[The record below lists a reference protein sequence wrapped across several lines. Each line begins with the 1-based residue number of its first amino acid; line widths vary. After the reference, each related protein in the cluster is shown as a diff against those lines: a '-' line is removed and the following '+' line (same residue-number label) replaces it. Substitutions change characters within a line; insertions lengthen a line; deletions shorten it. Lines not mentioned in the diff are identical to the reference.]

1 MSHLLRTL
9 SLIFDLPG
17 KQPLAWKV
25 PLQWHRPSGKTASGP
40 EGFVDGGVGYI
51 VNALL
56 WVNYFQYMKN
66 FVYLKKYELSYEK
79 SPDDAGRERG
89 AALLR
94 GRTDPCQ
101 YLAGSGL
108 PARHHRPVYERLVVE
123 R

>member
-1 MSHLLRTL
+1 M
-9 SLIFDLPG
+9 
-17 KQPLAWKV
+17 A
-25 PLQWHRPSGKTASGP
+25 PSM
-40 EGFVDGGVGYI
+40 EGFVDGRVGYI

-94 GRTDPCQ
+94 GRTDPC
-101 YLAGSGL
+101 
-108 PARHHRPVYERLVVE
+108 
-123 R
+123 